1 MIKTI
6 SLKGVTSYPHDQPV
20 ILGPLKRVNLVYG
33 LNGSGKSTVGDYL
46 QDLTGNRY
54 QTCQVDPAIKQDQ
67 VFVYNQ
73 KFIEKNF
80 HQESHPGIFTL
91 NEGNIEAKEKIAELQ
106 QSLETANKEVDRI
119 KTKLSEGD
127 EAHGRSLMT
136 YKDALWDIRLEFE
149 KGDLATCFR
158 GQRNKEAFKDQ
169 LEKIPLP
176 TSPVRTKKELSD
188 VTKSLSYSDASS
200 IAALPELSFAGAS
213 LENDPILTKVITP
226 SGDSY
231 LADLIQRLGNSDWV
245 KKALPYLDHSE
256 NACPLCQQDL
266 PHEFQRNVKS
276 LFDETYDQEVSKVV
290 VLREKYI
297 KAADALEFELEAQ
310 AYTSSA
316 IQSEADFIKAKGE
329 LKRLLTIN
337 RTRLADKE
345 ESVSKS
351 LSLEST
357 TAAVINLNAAIKA
370 QKAKD
375 DEYNLRLSKKDQL
388 FSQVVAEM
396 WQVMRQQAEKTI
408 AAHKELAKFYLKN
421 SAELNAKKKELSDQV
436 LRDLASI
443 TECQSKMTNVDE
455 AVKKIDAAIANIGI
469 TGFNLK
475 KVDGD
480 ETSYRLVRGNNSND
494 VYRSLSE
501 GEKTLITFL
510 YFLELCAGSVDA
522 EKPVVAS
529 ERVIVIDDPISSLS
543 HNYVY
548 EVAAHIY
555 HRVLCATLKFKQII
569 VLTHNLFFFHELLKN
584 APKSVTKQYAC
595 FRVSKGAHSA
605 IAQLGQ
611 EEIKNDYESY
621 WQVIREARDSK
632 VHAAVLP
639 NMMRNILEHYFG
651 FIHKNDDLLKALEV
665 LERVDH
671 EFKPLY
677 RYINRQSHGGAIN
690 VTDFGGWSAD
700 KMIEK
705 FEGVFARSGY
715 PEHYAVMMGGIAGE
729 EEGTNPTGA

>member
-54 QTCQVDPAIKQDQ
+54 QTCHVDPAIKQDQ

-106 QSLETANKEVDRI
+106 QSLEAANKEIDRI
-119 KTKLSEGD
+119 KTNLSEGD
-127 EAHGRSLMT
+127 EAHRRSLTT
-136 YKDALWDIRLEFE
+136 YKDTLWDIRLEFE
-149 KGDLATCFR
+149 KGDLSTCFR

-169 LEKIPLP
+169 LEKITLP
-176 TSPVRTKKELSD
+176 TSPIRTKKELSD
-188 VTKSLSYSDASS
+188 VVKSLSYSDTSP

-231 LADLIQRLGNSDWV
+231 LADLIQKLGNSDWV

-290 VLREKYI
+290 LLREKYI
-297 KAADALEFELEAQ
+297 KAADALELELEAQ

-316 IQSEADFIKAKGE
+316 IHSEADFIKAKGE

-375 DEYNLRLSKKDQL
+375 DECNLRLSIKDQL

-408 AAHKELAKFYLKN
+408 AAHKELTKSYLKN
-421 SAELNAKKKELSDQV
+421 SAELNSRKKELSDQV

-443 TECQSKMTNVDE
+443 TEYQSKMTNVDE

-522 EKPVVAS
+522 DKPVVAS
-529 ERVIVIDDPISSLS
+529 ERIIVIDDPISSLS

-584 APKSVTKQYAC
+584 APKGVTKQYAC

-651 FIHKNDDLLKALEV
+651 FIHKNDDLLKALEA
-665 LERVDH
+665 LERDDH

-715 PEHYAVMMGGIAGE
+715 PEHYAVMMGGIVGE

>member
-6 SLKGVTSYPHDQPV
+6 SLKGVTSYPNDQAV
-20 ILGPLKRVNLVYG
+20 VLGPLKRVNLVYG

-54 QTCQVDPAIKQDQ
+54 LTCQVDPAIKQDQ

-106 QSLETANKEVDRI
+106 QSLETANKEIDRI
-119 KTKLSEGD
+119 RTKLSGGD
-127 EAHGRSLMT
+127 EAHGRAIT
-136 YKDALWDIRLEFE
+136 AYKDALWDIRLEFE
-149 KGDLATCFR
+149 KGDLAACFR
-158 GQRNKEAFKDQ
+158 GQRHKEAFKDQ
-169 LEKIPLP
+169 LEKTALP
-176 TSPVRTKKELSD
+176 TSPVRTKKELSEAA
-188 VTKSLSYSDASS
+188 KSLSSSDA
-200 IAALPELSFAGAS
+200 IPIVALPELSFAGAT

-231 LADLIQRLGNSDWV
+231 LADLIQKLGNSDWV

-276 LFDETYDQEVSKVV
+276 LFDETYNQEVSKVV
-290 VLREKYI
+290 LLREKYV
-297 KAADALEFELEAQ
+297 KAADLLELELESP

-316 IQSEADFIKAKGE
+316 IQSEAAFIKAKAE
-329 LKRLLTIN
+329 IKRLMAVN
-337 RTRLADKE
+337 RNKLAEKE

-357 TAAVINLNAAIKA
+357 ANALANLNSAIKA

-375 DEYNLRLSKKDQL
+375 DEYNLRLSKKEQL
-388 FSQVVAEM
+388 LSQVVAEV
-396 WQVMRQQAEKTI
+396 WQVMRQRAEKTI
-408 AAHKELAKFYLKN
+408 VTHKEVTKTYLK
-421 SAELNAKKKELSDQV
+421 SISELNAKKKELSDQV
-436 LRDLASI
+436 IRDLASI
-443 TECQSKMTNVDE
+443 TEYQSKMTNVDE

-480 ETSYRLVRGNNSND
+480 ETSYRLVRGSNSND

-522 EKPVVAS
+522 DKPVVAS
-529 ERVIVIDDPISSLS
+529 DRVIVIDDPISSLS

-584 APKSVTKQYAC
+584 APKGVTKHYAC

-605 IAQLGQ
+605 ITQLGQ

-651 FIHKNDDLLKALEV
+651 FIHKNDDLLKALEA
-665 LERVDH
+665 LERDDH

-705 FEGVFARSGY
+705 FQGVFARSGY

-729 EEGTNPTGA
+729 EEGTIPASA

>member
-6 SLKGVTSYPHDQPV
+6 SLKGVTSYPHDRPV

-54 QTCQVDPAIKQDQ
+54 QTCQVDPVIKQDQ

-73 KFIEKNF
+73 TFIEKNF
-80 HQESHPGIFTL
+80 HQENHPGIFTL

-106 QSLETANKEVDRI
+106 QSLETANKEIDRV
-119 KTKLSEGD
+119 TMKLSGGD
-127 EAHGRSLMT
+127 EAHGRSLTT

-149 KGDLATCFR
+149 RGDLAACFR

-169 LEKIPLP
+169 LEKTSLP
-176 TSPVRTKKELSD
+176 TSPVRTKKELSEAA
-188 VTKSLSYSDASS
+188 KSLSSSDAQP

-213 LENDPILTKVITP
+213 LENDPILAKVITP

-231 LADLIQRLGNSDWV
+231 LADLIQKLGNSDWV

-256 NACPLCQQDL
+256 NACPLCQQNL
-266 PHEFQRNVKS
+266 PRQFQLKVKS

-290 VLREKYI
+290 LLRDKYTKFADVL
-297 KAADALEFELEAQ
+297 ELELESLV
-310 AYTSSA
+310 YTSSA
-316 IQSEADFIKAKGE
+316 VQSEAAFIKAKAE
-329 LKRLLTIN
+329 LKRLITVN
-337 RTRLADKE
+337 RTKLAEKE

-357 TAAVINLNAAIKA
+357 TSALADLNSSVKA

-375 DEYNLRLSKKDQL
+375 DDYNVRLSKKDQL
-388 FSQVVAEM
+388 LSQVVAEM

-408 AAHKELAKFYLKN
+408 AAHKELTRSYLKN
-421 SAELNAKKKELSDQV
+421 SAELNAKKKELSDRV
-436 LRDLASI
+436 LSDLALI

-455 AVKKIDAAIANIGI
+455 AVKKIDGAIASIGL

-510 YFLELCAGSVDA
+510 YFLELCAGSVEAD
-522 EKPVVAS
+522 KPVVVS
-529 ERVIVIDDPISSLS
+529 DRIIVIDDPISSLS

-548 EVAAHIY
+548 EVASHIY
-555 HRVLCATLKFKQII
+555 HRVLCATLKFKQVI

-584 APKSVTKQYAC
+584 APKGVTKQYAC

-611 EEIKNDYESY
+611 EEIKNDYETY
-621 WQVIREARDSK
+621 WQVVREARDSK

-651 FIHKNDDLLKALEV
+651 FIHKKDDLFKALAA
-665 LERVDH
+665 LEKDDL

-705 FEGVFARSGY
+705 FQGVFARSGY
-715 PEHYAVMMGGIAGE
+715 PEHYSVMMGGTVGE
-729 EEGTNPTGA
+729 EEGVSLAGA

>member
-106 QSLETANKEVDRI
+106 QSLETANKEIDRI
-119 KTKLSEGD
+119 KTKLSGGD
-127 EAHGRSLMT
+127 EAHGRSLTT
-136 YKDALWDIRLEFE
+136 YKDAIWDIRLEFE

-158 GQRNKEAFKDQ
+158 GQRNKEAFKDH

-188 VTKSLSYSDASS
+188 VAKSLSYSDASP

-213 LENDPILTKVITP
+213 LENDPILIKVITP

-231 LADLIQRLGNSDWV
+231 LADLIQKLENSDWV

-266 PHEFQRNVKS
+266 PNEFQRNVKS

-290 VLREKYI
+290 LLREKYI
-297 KAADALEFELEAQ
+297 KTADALELELEAQ

-357 TAAVINLNAAIKA
+357 TTAVINLNAAIKA

-408 AAHKELAKFYLKN
+408 AAHKELAKSYLKN

-443 TECQSKMTNVDE
+443 TEYQSKMTNVEE

-522 EKPVVAS
+522 DKPVVAS

-584 APKSVTKQYAC
+584 APKGVTKQYAC

-651 FIHKNDDLLKALEV
+651 FIHKNDDLLKALEA
-665 LERVDH
+665 LERDDH

-700 KMIEK
+700 KMIKK
-705 FEGVFARSGY
+705 FEGVFAISGY

-729 EEGTNPTGA
+729 EEGTIPAGA